1 MEDNLDIAIQGLLA
15 IIDESPEQSA
25 SRIIAEKTLEE
36 INK

>member
-1 MEDNLDIAIQGLLA
+1 MEDKLEIAIQGLLA

-36 INK
+36 ISK